1 MCHKIAIWASIA
13 RTQGPLT
20 PASLGIKNVMLI
32 QHHDVRRDCL
42 IKAKWLVTI
51 IVVTFGL
58 AAVRS
63 HAVSLEWSQQLGTS
77 GDDTVHG
84 VSADGSGNVYIS
96 GDSNGAFVSKYNDAG
111 ALQWTS
117 RLNASFSRSVSAD
130 GLGNVYISGGTYGS
144 LGGTNMGGVDAFIAK
159 YNAAGELQWT
169 KQLGTTHSDE
179 SWGVSADGLGN
190 VYLSGRT
197 RGNLAGPIAG
207 EQDAFIAKYNAAGEL
222 QWTKQLGTVKSDGS
236 FGVSA
241 DELGNVYISGDTHG
255 SLGDSFAGVVDVFV
269 SKYDTSGI
277 LQWSRQLGTSTED
290 RNTGIASDGL
300 GNAYVTGWT
309 MGSLGAPL
317 SGFTDAFV
325 SKYDS
330 AGEHQWTK
338 QLGTDDY
345 DVSDGVAADKLG
357 NVYITGWT
365 YGSLGGPTN
374 GGPEDAFVAKYS
386 SEGVIQW
393 KQQLGTGSTDE
404 GGGVSADGLGNV
416 YISGSTKGGLS
427 GLNMG
432 GFDTFVT
439 KYVEELAMP
448 GDFDGDNVVDGKDF
462 LAWQR
467 DFGSTGSGLSTD
479 GNGNGLID
487 ADDLAIW
494 QAEFGKT
501 TVIGTPS
508 QVPEPSMIAIA
519 VTWLAGL
526 CRWPQLQMAWCS
538 SQSASAFSSRNRE

>member
-144 LGGTNMGGVDAFIAK
+144 LGGTNMGGV
-159 YNAAGELQWT
+159 
-169 KQLGTTHSDE
+169 
-179 SWGVSADGLGN
+179 
-190 VYLSGRT
+190 
-197 RGNLAGPIAG
+197 
-207 EQDAFIAKYNAAGEL
+207 DAFIAKYNAAGEL